1 MTRRSLRFLSIPLL
15 GVMIAAC
22 STAGATPSAT
32 ATQAPSSSA
41 AGLVAATPTANAC
54 SKANLATLNSGKLT
68 IGTDNPAYPPYF
80 QPPASGNAP
89 APWELGDP
97 TNGQGFESAVA
108 YAVAGKLGYTTADV
122 SWTVVPFDN
131 SYKPGA
137 KPFDFYLAQVS
148 YTPTAPQQV
157 DMSDGYYFVNQ
168 AVVSLKG
175 DAIANAKTIADLK
188 SSSSARAGHH
198 GLRHD
203 PERDRADAAASVYN
217 SNDAAIQALK
227 AKQIDGL
234 VVDLPTAFYI
244 TAAQLDNS
252 VIVGQFPAATG
263 ASAEHFSLV
272 LAKGSSLTTCVNSAI
287 AALKADGTLDQI
299 TKEWLSDKASAPVI
313 GQ

>member
-1 MTRRSLRFLSIPLL
+1 
-15 GVMIAAC
+15 MIAAC

-80 QPPASGNAP
+80 QAPASGNAP

-137 KPFDFYLAQVS
+137 KPFDFYIAQVS
-148 YTPTAPQQV
+148 YTQDRASQV

-175 DAIANAKTIADLK
+175 DAVANAKTIADLK
-188 SSSSARAGHH
+188 SFKFGAMQGTTAY
-198 GLRHD
+198 D
-203 PERDRADAAASVYN
+203 TIQNVIAPTAAASVYS
-217 SNDAAIQALK
+217 SNDAGIQALK

-252 VIVGQFPAATG
+252 VIVGQFPAAGG